1 MFFVEYCTGRC
12 YIFADDI
19 RIARINLSL
28 LEVKNLSIG
37 FRDGSRLTQVVSNVS
52 FELEAGEVLALV
64 GESGCGKSISCL
76 SLTSL
81 LPPRLTEVTADGIIY
96 EMRSGEKVDL
106 AGLSAREMRRVR
118 GGEIAYIFQEPAASL
133 NPVLTIGRQ
142 IAEVMELHRPEID
155 DPEPESIRLLEQ
167 VGIPAPKT
175 RLRAFPHE
183 LSGGMQQR
191 VMIAMALA
199 GRPRLLIA
207 DEPTTAL
214 DVTIQAQILELLRK
228 LRSQYD
234 LSVILVTHNL
244 GIVAEIADQVAVMY
258 AGTIVER
265 AATRRLL
272 AAPEHP
278 YTRAL
283 LAAVPELGRR
293 KGRLNTIPGVVPR
306 PENYPSG
313 CRFSPRCPALEKASP
328 VERSKCG
335 ELPPPVIRIADG
347 HFCRC
352 HKARGGDRDEQ

>member
-1 MFFVEYCTGRC
+1 M
-12 YIFADDI
+12 
-19 RIARINLSL
+19 SL

-37 FRDGSRLTQVVSNVS
+37 FRSGGHSVQVVSDVS
-52 FELEAGEVLALV
+52 FELAEGEVMALV

-81 LPPRLTEVTADGIIY
+81 LSPRMTEVTSDGLIY

-106 AGLSAREMRRVR
+106 STLSGRQMRRVR

-133 NPVLTIGRQ
+133 NPVLTVGRQ
-142 IAEVMELHRPEID
+142 IAEVIELHRPEID
-155 DPEPESIRLLEQ
+155 DPEPETIRLLEQ
-167 VGIPAPKT
+167 VGIPAPET
-175 RLRAFPHE
+175 RIRAFPHE

-214 DVTIQAQILELLRK
+214 DVTIQAQILELLKK
-228 LRSQYD
+228 LRAEYD
-234 LSVILVTHNL
+234 LSVILITHNL

-258 AGTIVER
+258 AGNIVER
-265 AATRRLL
+265 AATAQLL
-272 AAPEHP
+272 TSPVHP

-283 LAAVPELGRR
+283 LSAVPELGRS

-306 PENYPSG
+306 PENYPAG
-313 CRFSPRCPALEKASP
+313 CRFSPRCPVLENAAP
-328 VERSKCG
+328 QIRERCVSCI
-335 ELPPPVIRIADG
+335 PPVVGIASG

-352 HKARGGDRDEQ
+352 HLVSETFGK

>member
-1 MFFVEYCTGRC
+1 M
-12 YIFADDI
+12 
-19 RIARINLSL
+19 SL
-28 LEVKNLSIG
+28 LEVKNLSIA
-37 FRDGSRLTQVVSNVS
+37 FRGVAGPVPVVSRIS

-64 GESGCGKSISCL
+64 GESGCGKSVSCL

-81 LPPRLTEVTADGIIY
+81 LPPRLAEVTADGIVY

-106 AGLSAREMRRVR
+106 AALSPRRMRMVR

-133 NPVLTIGRQ
+133 NPVLTVGRQ
-142 IAEVMELHRPEID
+142 IAEVIELHRPDID
-155 DPEPESIRLLEQ
+155 DPEPEAVRLLAQ
-167 VGIPAPKT
+167 VGIPAPET

-214 DVTIQAQILELLRK
+214 DVTIQAQILELLRE
-228 LRSQYD
+228 LRAEYE

-244 GIVAEIADQVAVMY
+244 GIVAEIADRVAVMY
-258 AGTIVER
+258 AGNIVEQS
-265 AATRRLL
+265 ATAELL
-272 AAPEHP
+272 NHAVHP

-283 LAAVPELGRR
+283 LSAVPELGRR

-306 PENYPSG
+306 PENYPAG
-313 CRFSPRCPALEKASP
+313 CRFSPRCPALENASP
-328 VERSKCG
+328 
-335 ELPPPVIRIADG
+335 ELRARCRDREPAAIRVSPG

-352 HKARGGDRDEQ
+352 HLVADGRTPQ

>member
-1 MFFVEYCTGRC
+1 M
-12 YIFADDI
+12 A
-19 RIARINLSL
+19 L

-37 FRDGSRLTQVVSNVS
+37 FRNGSRLVPVVSDVS
-52 FELEAGEVLALV
+52 FSLDAGKVLALV

-76 SLTSL
+76 ALTSL
-81 LPPRLTEVTADGIIY
+81 LPPRLAEVSADGIVY

-106 AGLSAREMRRVR
+106 TKLSPRKMRRVR

-133 NPVLTIGRQ
+133 NPVLTVGKQ
-142 IAEVMELHRPEID
+142 IVEVLELHRPELE
-155 DPEPESIRLLEQ
+155 DPEPEAIRLLEQ
-167 VGIPAPKT
+167 VGIPAPET

-228 LRSQYD
+228 LRAEYD

-258 AGTIVER
+258 AGNIVES
-265 AATRRLL
+265 APTRQLL
-272 AAPEHP
+272 ESPVHP
-278 YTRAL
+278 YTKAL
-283 LAAVPELGRR
+283 LSAVPELGRE

-306 PENYPSG
+306 PEDYPVG
-313 CRFSPRCPALEKASP
+313 CRFAPRCPALENASP
-328 VERSKCG
+328 EERAHCG
-335 ELPPPVIRIADG
+335 SCIPPTARIAAG
-347 HFCRC
+347 HLCRC
-352 HKARGGDRDEQ
+352 HLASGRLAHE

>member
-1 MFFVEYCTGRC
+1 M
-12 YIFADDI
+12 
-19 RIARINLSL
+19 SL

-37 FRDGSRLTQVVSNVS
+37 FRSGARLTQVVSDVS
-52 FELEAGEVLALV
+52 FELEPGEVLALV

-81 LPPRLTEVTADGIIY
+81 LSPRLTEVTADGIIY
-96 EMRSGEKVDL
+96 EMRSGKKADL
-106 AGLSAREMRRVR
+106 AKLSPRELRRVR

-133 NPVLTIGRQ
+133 NPVLTVGRQ
-142 IAEVMELHRPEID
+142 IAEVIELHRPEID
-155 DPEPESIRLLEQ
+155 DPEPEAIRLLKQ
-167 VGIPAPKT
+167 VGIPAPET

-214 DVTIQAQILELLRK
+214 DVTIQAQILELLRD
-228 LRSQYD
+228 LRAEYD

-244 GIVAEIADQVAVMY
+244 GIVAEIADRVAVMY
-258 AGTIVER
+258 AGNIVEC
-265 AATRRLL
+265 AATRELMT
-272 AAPEHP
+272 APAHP

-283 LAAVPELGRR
+283 LSAVPELGGRR
-293 KGRLNTIPGVVPR
+293 GRLNTIPGVVPR
-306 PENYPSG
+306 PENYPAG
-313 CRFSPRCPALEKASP
+313 CRFAPRCPALESASP
-328 VERSKCG
+328 EERAKCAA
-335 ELPPPVIRIADG
+335 LVPPVIRVAPG

-352 HKARGGDRDEQ
+352 RLTCGGVGDE

>member
-1 MFFVEYCTGRC
+1 
-12 YIFADDI
+12 
-19 RIARINLSL
+19 LSL
-28 LEVKNLSIG
+28 LEVKNLSIA
-37 FRDGSRLTQVVSNVS
+37 FRGGAHPVRVVSDVS
-52 FELEAGEVLALV
+52 FELDAGKVLALV

-76 SLTSL
+76 SITSL
-81 LPPRLTEVTADGIIY
+81 LPPHLAEVTADGILY

-106 AGLSAREMRRVR
+106 SRLPPRRMRRVR

-142 IAEVMELHRPEID
+142 IEEVIELHRPEID
-155 DPEPESIRLLEQ
+155 DPEPETIRLLEQ

-214 DVTIQAQILELLRK
+214 DVTIQAQILELLRD
-228 LRSQYD
+228 LRAEYD

-258 AGTIVER
+258 AGHIVER
-265 AATRRLL
+265 AATSRLL
-272 AAPEHP
+272 AHPAHP

-283 LAAVPELGRR
+283 LSAVPVLGRR
-293 KGRLNTIPGVVPR
+293 NGRLNTIPGVVPR
-306 PENYPSG
+306 PENYPAG
-313 CRFSPRCPALEKASP
+313 CRFAPRCPALEHASAE
-328 VERSKCG
+328 ERALCG
-335 ELPPPVIRIADG
+335 GSVPPVVGVAPG
-347 HFCRC
+347 HTCRC
-352 HKARGGDRDEQ
+352 RLVPRGADDE

>member
-1 MFFVEYCTGRC
+1 M
-12 YIFADDI
+12 
-19 RIARINLSL
+19 SL

-37 FRDGSRLTQVVSNVS
+37 FRSGARTVPVVSDVS

-81 LPPRLTEVTADGIIY
+81 LSSRLAEVTADGIGY

-106 AGLSAREMRRVR
+106 AKLPPRKMRQVR

-133 NPVLTIGRQ
+133 NPVLTVGRQ
-142 IAEVMELHRPEID
+142 IAEVIELHRPEID
-155 DPEPESIRLLEQ
+155 DPDPEVVRLLEQ
-167 VGIPAPKT
+167 VGIPAPET
-175 RLRAFPHE
+175 RVRAFPHE

-214 DVTIQAQILELLRK
+214 DVTIQAQILELLRD
-228 LRSQYD
+228 LRRQCD

-258 AGTIVER
+258 AGQIVER
-265 AATRRLL
+265 ASTQELLRR
-272 AAPEHP
+272 PVHP
-278 YTRAL
+278 YTKAL
-283 LAAVPELGRR
+283 LSAVPELGRS

-306 PENYPSG
+306 PENYPAG
-313 CRFSPRCPALEKASP
+313 CRFSPRCPALGNASEE
-328 VERSKCG
+328 VRERCG
-335 ELPPPVIRIADG
+335 KLGPEIVQVPGACG
-347 HFCRC
+347 HSCRC
-352 HKARGGDRDEQ
+352 HLVSGDVGNE

>member
-1 MFFVEYCTGRC
+1 M
-12 YIFADDI
+12 
-19 RIARINLSL
+19 SL

-37 FRDGSRLTQVVSNVS
+37 FRSGSRTVPVVSDVS

-81 LPPRLTEVTADGIIY
+81 LPPRLAEVTAEKIGY
-96 EMRSGEKVDL
+96 ETSSGEKVDL
-106 AGLSAREMRRVR
+106 ARISPRQMRRIR

-133 NPVLTIGRQ
+133 NPVLTVGRQ
-142 IAEVMELHRPEID
+142 IAEVIELHRPEIE
-155 DPEPESIRLLEQ
+155 DPEPEVVRLLEQ
-167 VGIPAPKT
+167 VGIPAPET
-175 RLRAFPHE
+175 RVGAFPHE

-214 DVTIQAQILELLRK
+214 DVTIQAQILELLRD
-228 LRSQYD
+228 LRREYD

-258 AGTIVER
+258 AGNIVER
-265 AATRRLL
+265 ASTAELL
-272 AAPEHP
+272 HHPRHP
-278 YTRAL
+278 YTKAL
-283 LAAVPELGRR
+283 LSAVPELGRL

-306 PENYPSG
+306 PENYPGG
-313 CRFSPRCPALEKASP
+313 CRFSPRCPALESASEEVRERCGKICPSMLRVSASP
-328 VERSKCG
+328 MH
-335 ELPPPVIRIADG
+335 L
-347 HFCRC
+347 CRC
-352 HKARGGDRDEQ
+352 HLVTGEVGDE

>member
-1 MFFVEYCTGRC
+1 M
-12 YIFADDI
+12 
-19 RIARINLSL
+19 SL

-37 FRDGSRLTQVVSNVS
+37 FRSGTRTVPVVSNVS

-81 LPPRLTEVTADGIIY
+81 LPPRLAEVTAERIGY

-106 AGLSAREMRRVR
+106 ARLSARQMRRVR

-133 NPVLTIGRQ
+133 NPVLTVGRQ
-142 IAEVMELHRPEID
+142 IAEVIELHRPEID
-155 DPEPESIRLLEQ
+155 DPDPEVVRLLAQ
-167 VGIPAPKT
+167 VGIPAPET
-175 RLRAFPHE
+175 RVRAFPHE

-214 DVTIQAQILELLRK
+214 DVTIQAQILELLRE
-228 LRSQYD
+228 LRREYD

-258 AGTIVER
+258 AGNIVER
-265 AATRRLL
+265 SSTAELL
-272 AAPEHP
+272 HHPVHP

-283 LAAVPELGRR
+283 LSAVPELGCL

-306 PENYPSG
+306 PENYPAG
-313 CRFSPRCPALEKASP
+313 CRFSPRCPALEGASEEVRERCGRICPPMLRFSASP
-328 VERSKCG
+328 MH
-335 ELPPPVIRIADG
+335 L
-347 HFCRC
+347 CRC
-352 HKARGGDRDEQ
+352 HMASGGADYE

>member
-1 MFFVEYCTGRC
+1 M
-12 YIFADDI
+12 A
-19 RIARINLSL
+19 L

-37 FRDGSRLTQVVSNVS
+37 FRSGARSVPVVSNVS

-81 LPPRLTEVTADGIIY
+81 LPPRLAEVTSDGIVY

-106 AGLSAREMRRVR
+106 AALPARRMRRVR

-133 NPVLTIGRQ
+133 NPVLTVGRQ
-142 IAEVMELHRPEID
+142 IAEVIELHRPEID
-155 DPEPESIRLLEQ
+155 DPEPEAVRLLAQ
-167 VGIPAPKT
+167 VGIPAPET
-175 RLRAFPHE
+175 RIRAFPHE

-214 DVTIQAQILELLRK
+214 DVTIQAQILELLRR
-228 LRSQYD
+228 LRAEYD

-244 GIVAEIADQVAVMY
+244 GIVAEIADRVAVMY
-258 AGTIVER
+258 AGNIVER
-265 AATRRLL
+265 AATRELL
-272 AAPEHP
+272 DHPAHP
-278 YTRAL
+278 YTKAL
-283 LAAVPELGRR
+283 LSAVPELGRR

-313 CRFSPRCPALEKASP
+313 CRFSPRCPALGNASP
-328 VERSKCG
+328 EFRAHCG
-335 ELPPPVIRIADG
+335 GCVPAASRVADG
-347 HFCRC
+347 HFCSC
-352 HKARGGDRDEQ
+352 HLVSGEGRR

>member
-1 MFFVEYCTGRC
+1 MICEVCVP
-12 YIFADDI
+12 
-19 RIARINLSL
+19 L

-37 FRDGSRLTQVVSNVS
+37 FRNGAHRIPVVSDVS
-52 FELEAGEVLALV
+52 FSLEAGEVLALV

-76 SLTSL
+76 SLTAL
-81 LPPRLTEVTADGIIY
+81 LPPRLADVQADAIVY

-106 AGLSAREMRRVR
+106 TRLTDRRMRRVR

-133 NPVLTIGRQ
+133 NPVLTVGRQ
-142 IAEVMELHRPEID
+142 ILEVLELHRSELD
-155 DPEPESIRLLEQ
+155 DPESEAIRLLEQ

-228 LRSQYD
+228 LRAEYD

-244 GIVAEIADQVAVMY
+244 GIVAEIADRVAVMY
-258 AGTIVER
+258 AGNIVEC
-265 AATRRLL
+265 AAASQLL
-272 AAPEHP
+272 ASPAHP

-283 LAAVPELGRR
+283 LSAVPELGRQ

-306 PENYPSG
+306 PEDYPSG
-313 CRFSPRCPALEKASP
+313 CRFSPRCPALEGAP
-328 VERSKCG
+328 VELRERCASCV
-335 ELPPPVIRIADG
+335 PPSVRVADG
-347 HFCRC
+347 HLCRC
-352 HKARGGDRDEQ
+352 HLVSGESRDE